1 MRRKGYLI
9 IISCLLLVIICQLYT
24 SANANSVNP
33 GTIGDPIV
41 TKSYVD
47 EQMEILKNIISQQQS
62 NTQTNN
68 NVNNEIKDVDMASIY
83 AYIDA
88 YIQSSLTGVN
98 EESKSTSTQKF
109 EILNLDVGAK
119 LICSESTE
127 VILRSGTATAIANE
141 AGIGISD
148 LTGGKDLGM
157 GVAIPKN
164 HLLLIPRND
173 GRGILIKEKAW
184 IMVKGEHTVK

>member
-47 EQMEILKNIISQQQS
+47 EQMDILKNIISQQQS

-68 NVNNEIKDVDMASIY
+68 NVNNETKDVDMTSIY

-88 YIQSSLTGVN
+88 YIQSTITGVN
-98 EESKSTSTQKF
+98 PESKSKQKF
-109 EILNLDVGAK
+109 EILSLDIGAK

-141 AGIGISD
+141 SGIGISD

-157 GVAIPKN
+157 GVDIPKN

-184 IMVKGEHTVK
+184 IMVKGEHTIK